1 MASRL
6 NFINIISPVFTNQI
20 ICGTPTCRAFSI
32 FFLSLS
38 VALSAKEKQNN
49 NLILK
54 IILKLSLVITIV
66 SYLGVYKACLCH
78 ADVVWWSSWVTA
90 LNAEWNQSS
99 LPFLPPSLSFPEVF
113 FLSEEDIRSVS
124 CEGKQT
130 SEVCRCELQCG
141 CGSKASH
148 SRWFSV
154 ILMALLLQ
162 QLHGWGWGWVAAL
175 LAAHRS
181 SSAGRCHL
189 RLFPAC
195 RLTVQRIMK
204 TYDDKHRNKET
215 GTQ

>member
-1 MASRL
+1 MFMPRWCYVTVFMSDCFKCRVESKQSTIFTPI
-6 NFINIISPVFTNQI
+6 FIFPW
-20 ICGTPTCRAFSI
+20 
-32 FFLSLS
+32 
-38 VALSAKEKQNN
+38 
-49 NLILK
+49 
-54 IILKLSLVITIV
+54 
-66 SYLGVYKACLCH
+66 GV
-78 ADVVWWSSWVTA
+78 
-90 LNAEWNQSS
+90 
-99 LPFLPPSLSFPEVF
+99 

-148 SRWFSV
+148 SRWFSM

-181 SSAGRCHL
+181 SSAGWCHL
-189 RLFPAC
+189 RFFPAC

-204 TYDDKHRNKET
+204 TYDHKHRNKET
-215 GTQ
+215 ATQ